1 MSYERQDGRS
11 KKVYPVITDVWGEL
25 KICQDPGT
33 PSTTPDRVIFLYDL
47 ENGIFNIRDYKKAVK
62 HQKNQFNNKKAVKH
76 QKNPFNNIDTL
87 PDEVEA
93 VILELHQTETITN
106 STIESRN
113 CR

>member
-1 MSYERQDGRS
+1 MTYPGMSYERKDGRS
-11 KKVYPVITDVWGEL
+11 KKVYPVITDVWGDL
-25 KICQDPGT
+25 KICQDSST

-62 HQKNQFNNKKAVKH
+62 RSKETFNKL
-76 QKNPFNNIDTL
+76 DTL

-93 VILELHQTETITN
+93 VIMELHQMETITN

>member
-1 MSYERQDGRS
+1 MTYPGMSYERQDGRS

-25 KICQDPGT
+25 KICQDPDT

-62 HQKNQFNNKKAVKH
+62 HH
-76 QKNPFNNIDTL
+76 KNPFNNIDTL

-93 VILELHQTETITN
+93 VILELHQIETITN

>member
-1 MSYERQDGRS
+1 MTYPGMSYERQDGRS

-25 KICQDPGT
+25 KICQNPGT
-33 PSTTPDRVIFLYDL
+33 PSSTPDRVIFLYDL

-62 HQKNQFNNKKAVKH
+62 HQKD
-76 QKNPFNNIDTL
+76 PFNNIDTL
-87 PDEVEA
+87 PNEVEA
-93 VILELHQTETITN
+93 VISELHQIETITN

>member
-1 MSYERQDGRS
+1 MTYPGMSYERQDGRS
-11 KKVYPVITDVWGEL
+11 KKVYPVIADVWGEL

-62 HQKNQFNNKKAVKH
+62 HQKD
-76 QKNPFNNIDTL
+76 PFNNIDTL
-87 PDEVEA
+87 PNEVEA
-93 VILELHQTETITN
+93 VISELHQIETITN